1 MPMLGCK
8 GLKQSPS
15 GLSPSYHLHNFFAEN
30 VFVQVIAMCSFLL
43 KFNLITIIF
52 STNHSHYLQRPRGCL
67 ARKHYYLMLNPP
79 VDLPLL
85 HILAKE
91 KR

>member
-30 VFVQVIAMCSFLL
+30 LFVQVIAMCSFLL

-52 STNHSHYLQRPRGCL
+52 FYEP
-67 ARKHYYLMLNPP
+67 
-79 VDLPLL
+79 
-85 HILAKE
+85 
-91 KR
+91 

>member
-30 VFVQVIAMCSFLL
+30 LFVQVIAMCSFLL
-43 KFNLITIIF
+43 KFNSISIIF
-52 STNHSHYLQRPRGCL
+52 FYEPYSLSSASTGVFS
-67 ARKHYYLMLNPP
+67 AKA
-79 VDLPLL
+79 LL
-85 HILAKE
+85 SNVE
-91 KR
+91 SSS

>member
-30 VFVQVIAMCSFLL
+30 LFVQVIAMCSFLL
-43 KFNLITIIF
+43 KFNSISIIF
-52 STNHSHYLQRPRGCL
+52 FYEPYSLSSASTGVFSAKAL
-67 ARKHYYLMLNPP
+67 
-79 VDLPLL
+79 LPNV
-85 HILAKE
+85 E
-91 KR
+91 SSS

>member
-30 VFVQVIAMCSFLL
+30 LFVQVIAMCSFLL
-43 KFNLITIIF
+43 KIQFN
-52 STNHSHYLQRPRGCL
+52 
-67 ARKHYYLMLNPP
+67 YYYFFYEP
-79 VDLPLL
+79 
-85 HILAKE
+85 
-91 KR
+91 